1 MNLKKSKAQI
11 SVEYLIF
18 IAIFLLFFQAII
30 LPAIYF
36 SENVLKDTHAITETY
51 VSINQLANNLQ
62 SFANSVGYGKR
73 TVFFYLP
80 RGSTLLDCNNIT
92 KKITYQIQISSQ
104 EPKPNILNCNNTTNI
119 CTFEKQLYIGNTNIT
134 CERLGPGFAGAL
146 TVTKD
151 DVTGDLN
158 VFP

>member
-1 MNLKKSKAQI
+1 MSFNKSKAQI
-11 SVEYLIF
+11 SIEYLIF

-36 SENVLKDTHAITETY
+36 SENVLKDTHAITQTY
-51 VSINQLANNLQ
+51 DNINKLSNNLEYF
-62 SFANSVGYGKR
+62 SNSVGYGKR
-73 TVFFYLP
+73 IVFFYLP
-80 RGSTLLDCNNIT
+80 RESTLLDCNNIT
-92 KKITYQIQISSQ
+92 KEIIYQIKISPQ
-104 EPKPNILNCNNTTNI
+104 KPKPNISNCDYTTNI
-119 CTFEKQLYIGNTNIT
+119 CTFKKQLYIGNTNIT